1 MVWEA
6 DARLHKLT
14 VAPVALCF
22 HLPHSHPHHLSPTT
36 STCHLCIT
44 CTCHLPS
51 SPVSIVHTSH
61 LYLSPTTC
69 IPFCS
74 LSPTPVTLHHL
85 PECYGRFNLLVY
97 CMFISCHHL
106 LCYQHH
112 VTGLPRCQH
121 ILQWLSPQLC
131 ATSALPALVHWQV
144 TPHTSHSKV
153 ARSLGRIDIHDADI
167 LSPLLPASLQAC
179 GPQDCHLGVTK

>member
-6 DARLHKLT
+6 GTRLHKLT

-36 STCHLCIT
+36 STCHLYIT

-69 IPFCS
+69 IPFPVS

-97 CMFISCHHL
+97 CMVISCHHL

-121 ILQWLSPQLC
+121 ILQRLSPQLC
-131 ATSALPALVHWQV
+131 ATSALPAWYTDRSHLTPLTPRWQGHWGVLTSTMLTYFHLYYNLVCKPVVH
-144 TPHTSHSKV
+144 
-153 ARSLGRIDIHDADI
+153 RIAIW
-167 LSPLLPASLQAC
+167 
-179 GPQDCHLGVTK
+179 V

>member
-6 DARLHKLT
+6 GARLCKLT

-36 STCHLCIT
+36 STCIT

-51 SPVSIVHTSH
+51 SPVSYRSYLSFVPVTYH
-61 LYLSPTTC
+61 LYSIPCFLVTNTC
-69 IPFCS
+69 H
-74 LSPTPVTLHHL
+74 LHHL
-85 PECYGRFNLLVY
+85 PECYGRFNLLVH
-97 CMFISCHHL
+97 CMFSTVISCHHL

-121 ILQWLSPQLC
+121 ILQRLSPQLC
-131 ATSALPALVHWQV
+131 ATSALPALVH
-144 TPHTSHSKV
+144 
-153 ARSLGRIDIHDADI
+153 
-167 LSPLLPASLQAC
+167 
-179 GPQDCHLGVTK
+179 